1 MSQKYVV
8 AHFFDP
14 QVTAANFSAAAWPLH
29 VTFLPN
35 FTIEWPLAELI
46 HDLNELADAVAPF
59 DITAEGQTAFGLN
72 EDIPVTLI
80 RPDDKV
86 MDLHYKLLLTS
97 HDGSFT
103 YDTPQFINQGFRPHA
118 TVQKNNRLHA
128 GQTYRIGDI
137 SLVDM
142 YPNDDINRRAIV
154 ATFSL
159 KGI

>member
-14 QVTAANFSAAAWPLH
+14 QVSAANFSAAAWPLH

-35 FTIEWPLAELI
+35 FTIGWPLAELI
-46 HDLNELADAVAPF
+46 HKLDELAAVAAPF
-59 DITAEGQTAFGLN
+59 DITAEGQTAFGVN
-72 EDIPVTLI
+72 EDVLVTLI
-80 RPDDKV
+80 RPDDNV
-86 MDLHYKLLLTS
+86 MDMHRKLLLVP

-103 YDTPQFINQGFRPHA
+103 YDTPQFIDRGFRPHA
-118 TVQKNNRLHA
+118 TVQKDNRLHG
-128 GQTYRIGDI
+128 GQAYHIGDI

-142 YPNDDINRRAIV
+142 YPNDDINRRAII

-159 KGI
+159 RGV